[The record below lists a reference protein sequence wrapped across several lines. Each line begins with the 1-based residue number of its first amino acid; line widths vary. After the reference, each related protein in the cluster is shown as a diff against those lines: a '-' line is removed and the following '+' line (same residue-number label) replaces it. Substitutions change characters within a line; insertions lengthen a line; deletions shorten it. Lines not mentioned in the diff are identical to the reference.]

1 MNANKEAELLQ
12 IVEKILN
19 LDSAMRFAAITDL
32 NGKILEGIMKEN
44 KSSLESQK
52 QQEKFCKDAAK
63 ARKMREVYDSKLGKV
78 RYVHTERENV
88 TQIHSYTKNC
98 TIFITMEPELSITKK
113 LQIITK
119 IKKLYLRNNFI

>member
-1 MNANKEAELLQ
+1 MNANKEDELLQ
-12 IVEKILN
+12 IVEKILS

-63 ARKMREVYDSKLGKV
+63 ARKMREAYDKKLGKV

-88 TQIHSYTKNC
+88 TQITVYVKKY
-98 TIFITMEPELSITKK
+98 TIFITMEPELSVNKK
-113 LQIITK
+113 LQIVTK
-119 IKKLYLRNNFI
+119 IKTIASHL